1 MVPSMTTPQVS
12 VVIPAR
18 NAASRLARVLDALAH
33 QTAPAGL
40 FEVIVVDDGSTD
52 GTAEV
57 ARAGGRVRLLRA
69 PPQGRQAAA
78 RNYGAAES
86 RGRVLAFLDADCV
99 PRADW
104 IERGLAELD
113 AQGADLLAGQIG
125 MEVAGRASAIDLL
138 ALGHDFD
145 QERYASEGF
154 AAAGNLWVKRS
165 TFEEVGGFDTD
176 LAHDEDREFTL
187 HATAGGAV
195 LRFAAGV
202 AVDHPPRTA
211 AALARRS
218 YRTAL
223 TRGRAGPADLRS
235 RLRSGPY
242 AGKDYVRRRLQGLGY
257 EPGRGQVALVHLAK
271 WVCIRA
277 PMAFGTA
284 IGTIGRWWRR
294 RDES

>member
-1 MVPSMTTPQVS
+1 MTTPRVS

-18 NAASRLARVLDALAH
+18 NAVSRLPRVLDALAH
-33 QTAPAGL
+33 QTAPADL

-52 GTAEV
+52 GTADV
-57 ARAGGRVRLLRA
+57 VRAGGGVRLLSA
-69 PPQGRQAAA
+69 PAQGRQAAA
-78 RNYGAAES
+78 RNHGAAEA
-86 RGRVLAFLDADCV
+86 RGQVLAFLDADCV

-113 AQGADLLAGQIG
+113 ALGADLLAGHIG
-125 MEVAGRASAIDLL
+125 MEVEGRASAIDLL

-154 AAAGNLWVKRS
+154 AAAGNLWVRRS

-195 LRFAAGV
+195 LRFAAAV
-202 AVDHPPRTA
+202 AVDHPPRGA
-211 AALARRS
+211 LALARRS
-218 YRTAL
+218 YRTAR
-223 TRGRAGPADLRS
+223 TRGRAGTADLRS

-242 AGKDYVRRRLQGLGY
+242 AGHDYVRRRLDQLGY
-257 EPGRGQVALVHLAK
+257 EPKRRQAVLVHVAK
-271 WVCIRA
+271 WICIRA
-277 PMAFGTA
+277 PMGFGTV
-284 IGTIGRWWRR
+284 IGTMSRGRR
-294 RDES
+294 RRAER

>member
-1 MVPSMTTPQVS
+1 MSAPRVS

-18 NAASRLARVLDALAH
+18 NAASRLPRVLDALAH
-33 QTAPAGL
+33 QTAPAEL

-52 GTAEV
+52 GTADL
-57 ARAGGRVRLLRA
+57 ARADGGVRLLRA
-69 PPQGRQAAA
+69 PAQGRQAAA
-78 RNYGAAES
+78 RNHGAAEA
-86 RGRVLAFLDADCV
+86 RGPVLAFLDADCV
-99 PRADW
+99 PHADW

-113 AQGADLLAGQIG
+113 AHEADLLAGHIG

-176 LAHDEDREFTL
+176 LVLDEDRDFTL
-187 HATAGGAV
+187 RVTAGGAV
-195 LRFAAGV
+195 LRFAADV

-223 TRGRAGPADLRS
+223 TRGRAGTADLRS

-242 AGKDYVRRRLQGLGY
+242 AGHDYVRRRLHGLGY
-257 EPGRGQVALVHLAK
+257 EPSRRQAALVGLAK
-271 WVCIRA
+271 WACIRA

-284 IGTIGRWWRR
+284 IGTISRGWRR
-294 RDES
+294 GDES

>member
-1 MVPSMTTPQVS
+1 

-18 NAASRLARVLDALAH
+18 NAASRLPRVLDALAH
-33 QTAPAGL
+33 QTAPADL
-40 FEVIVVDDGSTD
+40 FEAIVVDDGSTD
-52 GTAEV
+52 GTADL
-57 ARAGGRVRLLRA
+57 ARAGEGVRLLRA
-69 PPQGRQAAA
+69 PAQGRQAAA
-78 RNYGAAES
+78 RNHGAAEA

-99 PRADW
+99 PHADW
-104 IERGLAELD
+104 IERGLAELE
-113 AQGADLLAGQIG
+113 ASGADLLAGHIG

-154 AAAGNLWVKRS
+154 AAAGNLWVRRS

-176 LAHDEDREFTL
+176 LVLDEDREFTL
-187 HATAGGAV
+187 RATTGGAV
-195 LRFAAGV
+195 LRFAADV

-223 TRGRAGPADLRS
+223 TRGRAGTADLRS

-242 AGKDYVRRRLQGLGY
+242 AGQDYLRRRLNGLGY
-257 EPGRGQVALVHLAK
+257 EPSRRQATLVQLAK

-284 IGTIGRWWRR
+284 IGTISRGWRR
-294 RDES
+294 GDES

>member
-1 MVPSMTTPQVS
+1 MTPPRVS
-12 VVIPAR
+12 VVIPAH
-18 NAASRLARVLDALAH
+18 NAASRLPRVLDALAH
-33 QTAPAGL
+33 QTAPADL

-52 GTAEV
+52 GTADV
-57 ARAGGRVRLLRA
+57 VRARGGVRLLNA
-69 PPQGRQAAA
+69 PANGHQAAA
-78 RNYGAAES
+78 RNHGAAEA
-86 RGRVLAFLDADCV
+86 RAQVLAFLDADCV

-113 AQGADLLAGQIG
+113 ANGADLLAGHIG
-125 MEVAGRASAIDLL
+125 MEVEGRASAIDLL
-138 ALGHDFD
+138 ALSHDFD

-165 TFEEVGGFDTD
+165 TFEEVGGFDTG

-187 HATAGGAV
+187 HATEGGAV
-195 LRFAAGV
+195 LCFAAAV

-223 TRGRAGPADLRS
+223 TRGRAGTADLRS

-242 AGKDYVRRRLQGLGY
+242 AGQDYVRRRLRGLGY
-257 EPGRGQVALVHLAK
+257 EPGRRQAALVHLAK

-284 IGTIGRWWRR
+284 VGTISRVWRR

>member
-1 MVPSMTTPQVS
+1 MSAPRVS

-18 NAASRLARVLDALAH
+18 NAASRLPRVLGALAQ
-33 QTAPAGL
+33 QTAPAEL

-52 GTAEV
+52 GTADL
-57 ARAGGRVRLLRA
+57 ARADGGVRLLRA
-69 PPQGRQAAA
+69 PAQGHQAAA
-78 RNYGAAES
+78 RNHGAAEA
-86 RGRVLAFLDADCV
+86 RGPVLAFLDADCV
-99 PRADW
+99 PHADW

-113 AQGADLLAGQIG
+113 AHEADLLAGHIG
-125 MEVAGRASAIDLL
+125 MEVVGRASAIDLL

-154 AAAGNLWVKRS
+154 AAAGNLWVTRS

-176 LAHDEDREFTL
+176 LALDEDRDFTL
-187 HATAGGAV
+187 RVTAGGAV
-195 LRFAAGV
+195 LRFAADV

-223 TRGRAGPADLRS
+223 TRGRAGTGGLRS

-242 AGKDYVRRRLQGLGY
+242 AGHDYVRRRLYGLGY
-257 EPGRGQVALVHLAK
+257 EPSRRQAALVQLAK

-284 IGTIGRWWRR
+284 IGTIGRVWRR
-294 RDES
+294 GDES

>member
-1 MVPSMTTPQVS
+1 MTTPRVS

-18 NAASRLARVLDALAH
+18 NAASRLPRVLYALAH
-33 QTAPAGL
+33 QTAPAEL

-52 GTAEV
+52 GTADL
-57 ARAGGRVRLLRA
+57 ARAGDGVRLLRA
-69 PPQGRQAAA
+69 PAQGRQAAA
-78 RNYGAAES
+78 RNHGAAEA

-113 AQGADLLAGQIG
+113 TNGADLLAGHIG

-138 ALGHDFD
+138 ALSHDFD

-165 TFEEVGGFDTD
+165 TFEEVGGFDTA
-176 LAHDEDREFTL
+176 LAHDEDRDFTL
-187 HATAGGAV
+187 QATAGGAV
-195 LRFAAGV
+195 LRFAADV

-223 TRGRAGPADLRS
+223 TRGREGTADLRS

-242 AGKDYVRRRLQGLGY
+242 AGQDYVRRRLDGLGY
-257 EPGRGQVALVHLAK
+257 EPGRRQAALIHLAK

-277 PMAFGTA
+277 PMALGTA
-284 IGTIGRWWRR
+284 TGTISRVWRR
-294 RDES
+294 GDES

>member
-1 MVPSMTTPQVS
+1 MTTPRVS

-18 NAASRLARVLDALAH
+18 NAASRLPRVLDALAH
-33 QTAPAGL
+33 QTAPADL
-40 FEVIVVDDGSTD
+40 FEVVVVDDGSTD
-52 GTAEV
+52 GTADV
-57 ARAGGRVRLLRA
+57 VRARGGVRLLRA
-69 PPQGRQAAA
+69 PAHGHQAAA
-78 RNYGAAES
+78 RNHGAVEA
-86 RGRVLAFLDADCV
+86 RAPVLAFLDADCV

-113 AQGADLLAGQIG
+113 ALGADLLAGHIG
-125 MEVAGRASAIDLL
+125 MEVVGRASSIDLL

-165 TFEEVGGFDTD
+165 TFEDIGGFDTG

-187 HATAGGAV
+187 HATASGAV
-195 LRFAAGV
+195 LRFAGAV
-202 AVDHPPRTA
+202 AVDHPPRGA
-211 AALARRS
+211 VDLARRS

-223 TRGRAGPADLRS
+223 TRGRAGTGDLRS

-242 AGKDYVRRRLQGLGY
+242 AGHDYRRRRLQQHGY
-257 EPGRGQVALVHLAK
+257 EPGRRQAALVAVAK

-277 PMAFGTA
+277 PMAIGTA
-284 IGTIGRWWRR
+284 IGTISRGRRR